1 MEFQHIILSQGHPQR
16 GHLTNEVSLVPLRE
30 DTAIAN
36 PAKVFNLKIPNILK
50 KETEY

>member
-1 MEFQHIILSQGHPQR
+1 MKEFQNIILSQGRPQR

-36 PAKVFNLKIPNILK
+36 PARVFISEIPFLFGF
-50 KETEY
+50 